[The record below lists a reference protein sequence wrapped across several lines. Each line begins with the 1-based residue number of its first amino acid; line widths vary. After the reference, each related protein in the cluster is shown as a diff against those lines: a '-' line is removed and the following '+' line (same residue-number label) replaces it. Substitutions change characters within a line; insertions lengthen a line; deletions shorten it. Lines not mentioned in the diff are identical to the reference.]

1 MNSTVRS
8 ILAVL
13 AGVVVGFLALG
24 LVDYVGHL
32 FYPLPAGL
40 ERDLEALKT
49 YVATAPLGALLVVLL
64 AWTWGTLSGGWVA
77 ARIAGRSHALH
88 AGIVGTLVMVVFA
101 IANVAMLPHPAW
113 FVAAGVGLIAVAAWL
128 AGRMAAR
135 SRPL

>member
-1 MNSTVRS
+1 MNPTVRS

-13 AGVVVGFLALG
+13 AGVIVGFLALG

-40 ERDLEALKT
+40 ERDLEGLKT
-49 YVATAPLGALLVVLL
+49 YMASAPVGALLMVLL

-88 AGIVGTLVMVVFA
+88 AGIVGALVILVFV
-101 IANVAMLPHPAW
+101 IANMVMLPHPT
-113 FVAAGVGLIAVAAWL
+113 
-128 AGRMAAR
+128 
-135 SRPL
+135 